1 MVHMNAPSSKEIII
15 GMQAIIDSQH
25 GILDET
31 APGSGAAAY
40 EEILEQPEKYRLM
53 RTSAACWL
61 TVGGKGV
68 KW

>member
-1 MVHMNAPSSKEIII
+1 
-15 GMQAIIDSQH
+15 MQAIIDSQH